1 MMLRLNILL
10 AMGLLG
16 SCFWLVR
23 SSHDSRQLFVELEKA
38 QAESHNL
45 QIEEERLQLDKRA
58 QATLGR
64 VEDLAK
70 RHLHMRNHSP
80 EITHLVKSQSEG
92 PVDAGADSTAPAA
105 TAAQGGKP

>member
-10 AMGLLG
+10 ACALLG

-23 SSHDSRQLFVELEKA
+23 SSHDARALFVELEKA
-38 QAESHNL
+38 QNESHNL
-45 QIEEERLQLDKRA
+45 QVEEERLQLDKRA

-80 EITHLVKSQSEG
+80 EITHIVR
-92 PVDAGADSTAPAA
+92 AGEAASGAAAA
-105 TAAQGGKP
+105 TQGVQR